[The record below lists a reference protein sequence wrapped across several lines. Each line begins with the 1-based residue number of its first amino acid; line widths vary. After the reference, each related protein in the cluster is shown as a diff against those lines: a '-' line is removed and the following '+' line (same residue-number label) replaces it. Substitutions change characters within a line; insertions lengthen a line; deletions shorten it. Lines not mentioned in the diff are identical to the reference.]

1 MLIRPF
7 LHSPGGVY
15 DENVF
20 FASLIHIITKLGGL
34 SPLSFLC
41 KNWSW
46 YAWKECFGE
55 SFLAGLSGALAFFV
69 RGGTGVF
76 LLLFLYMWESG
87 YIYSQ
92 AAIFNEPFGAI
103 FSFFGRVEMGG
114 IAGVC
119 SAGNFLIRD
128 PPIAISNFGL
138 L

>member
-7 LHSPGGVY
+7 LHSLGGVY

-34 SPLSFLC
+34 SPLLFLC

-46 YAWKECFGE
+46 YAWEECFGE

-69 RGGTGVF
+69 RGGTGMF
-76 LLLFLYMWESG
+76 LLLFLFELYMWESG

-103 FSFFGRVEMGG
+103 FFFGRVEMGNCG
-114 IAGVC
+114 
-119 SAGNFLIRD
+119 SLFSWKFLD
-128 PPIAISNFGL
+128 PGSYI
-138 L
+138 